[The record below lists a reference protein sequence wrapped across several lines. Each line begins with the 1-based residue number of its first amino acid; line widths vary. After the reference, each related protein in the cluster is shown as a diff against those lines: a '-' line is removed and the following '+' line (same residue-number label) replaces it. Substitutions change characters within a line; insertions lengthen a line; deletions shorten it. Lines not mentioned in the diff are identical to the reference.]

1 MNLNG
6 AGSRP
11 KKQAKVQFLFPRSKG
26 NKHCAG
32 INALAL
38 CDDTHSLWTASR
50 DGCLI
55 RWSQETAAPTLA
67 CKGHTDWVND
77 LALLPGAALASVSA
91 DRTLRLWRCDE
102 GTAGVCAGMV
112 SAHDDYITSL
122 ACSVSAGVLVSA
134 GLRGGLVRWDL
145 ERLTA
150 SSLSQPAPYDALPC
164 PGVPPPSF
172 YALALDA
179 GAGLA
184 AAGQADGG
192 IRLLDPRAG
201 PATLRALRGHTDVVR
216 GLLLSR
222 DGRRLVSASSDGTL
236 RVWDVAGGGRCCGT
250 WAPHAGSVWSLA
262 SRYADLASVHT
273 GGRDGS
279 VYRTDTAG
287 GWTRRLC
294 ALGAPVSALAVG
306 ERGTFW
312 TASSVLSRAARWE
325 GGDEARWEGGGEAR
339 GEDAVA
345 AGGPGDSGAQLP
357 PGFQAP
363 PSVAVRARLRFDP
376 DAPATILSEGRDAGG
391 DGRGDCSHP
400 PALCD
405 AALAWTAGVAPLT
418 AAAVTTDRLRVLTRD
433 AEGAVELW
441 DVGRGRVTRHWEA
454 SGAEGAGNGSA
465 PPGAAAFQAA
475 RRELFDPTHSVGAWF
490 SADLRLGSLGG
501 VLDPGAA
508 FGVEA
513 YARELGA
520 HAAPADAKASCG
532 ALMLSAL
539 FGAWAAAGGGGGE
552 AGAETSVEDA
562 PQGGEASPGSVGE
575 GSAPG
580 SAAEPGP
587 SASETVTTAPGPQ
600 STPLT
605 GQGRQAVAALGQ
617 GVAPSATS
625 ASFSLD
631 AEAAEVLLL
640 GDAPWRGSL
649 AELAARGGEAE
660 ALSPVPAWVRSVVLD
675 GQVPVSRDLKL
686 VFTLL
691 PLEGSGLPSLLQSRL
706 HAPRVLT
713 VDKVVEYVGRR
724 LRDAGLSPGEAP
736 LFYNTRAAAAWE
748 AGRAAQT
755 PAGAVPRPN
764 GRASPVEGRPPPAGA
779 PAGPDLVLTCGGT
792 AVPWDFSLAAVRQWI
807 WKRSDD
813 LVVHYALQP
822 RGTEL
827 VLPSIPLPPI
837 DT

>member
-26 NKHCAG
+26 NQHCAG

-262 SRYADLASVHT
+262 SRDADLGSVHS

-279 VYRTDTAG
+279 V
-287 GWTRRLC
+287 
-294 ALGAPVSALAVG
+294 
-306 ERGTFW
+306 
-312 TASSVLSRAARWE
+312 AARWE
-325 GGDEARWEGGGEAR
+325 GGDEAR

-345 AGGPGDSGAQLP
+345 AGGPGELGAQLP

-363 PSVAVRARLRFDP
+363 PSAAVRARLRFDP
-376 DAPATILSEGRDAGG
+376 DVPATILSEGRDAGG

-441 DVGRGRVTRHWEA
+441 DVGRGRVTRRWEA

-465 PPGAAAFQAA
+465 PPGAAVFQAA

-575 GSAPG
+575 GSDPA

-587 SASETVTTAPGPQ
+587 SASETVSTAPGPQ

-631 AEAAEVLLL
+631 AEAEVLLL

-736 LFYNTRAAAAWE
+736 LFYNTRTAAAWE

-755 PAGAVPRPN
+755 PAGAAPRPN